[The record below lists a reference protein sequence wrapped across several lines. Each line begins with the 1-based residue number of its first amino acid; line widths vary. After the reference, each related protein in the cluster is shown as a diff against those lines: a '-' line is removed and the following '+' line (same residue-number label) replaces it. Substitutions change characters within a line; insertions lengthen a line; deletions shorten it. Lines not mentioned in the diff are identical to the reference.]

1 MHKTTPLVNTLSEC
15 TMHQRFFLNLMSV
28 EDINYQ
34 NSIEHKLVG
43 IAKGVGVEFKTNTP
57 DRNSRR
63 DSQSFHDRMKQR
75 QEKYRE
81 KLGMTKEK

>member
-1 MHKTTPLVNTLSEC
+1 MHKTTPLANTLSEC

-43 IAKGVGVEFKTNTP
+43 IGKGVGVEFKTNTT